1 MDPDSEEAS
10 ALREERAEDYDTA
23 VGLIAEAD
31 HVAGGLLVPG
41 HQDGQAHPS
50 GSKQQ
55 NNWTDLERRKIRN
68 GLQSLA

>member
-1 MDPDSEEAS
+1 MDPDSEEAR
-10 ALREERAEDYDTA
+10 ALREECAEDYDTA

-41 HQDGQAHPS
+41 HQDSQTHSSEGRQERD
-50 GSKQQ
+50 
-55 NNWTDLERRKIRN
+55 WTDLERRKIRN